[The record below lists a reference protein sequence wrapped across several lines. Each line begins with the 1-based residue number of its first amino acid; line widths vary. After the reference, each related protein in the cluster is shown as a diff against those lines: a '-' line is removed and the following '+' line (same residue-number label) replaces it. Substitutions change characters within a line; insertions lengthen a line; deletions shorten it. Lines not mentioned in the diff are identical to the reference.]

1 MHSGVVAMQS
11 FMTIAWWCRLML
23 TIGWLTA
30 LAACGG
36 TAPVGSDCA
45 RRWIQPEGESVLDE
59 QRRRGPAWHDHPTL
73 FRAADS
79 TARGPAIDALARF
92 TLDGAPLFFFS
103 PDLRQALVRDDAFG
117 DLLAVDATRLRRG
130 ATALIG
136 SVRPAARR
144 SLGDLAI
151 LEVLVRSEV
160 IQTYVHIGSEL
171 CVADPVGADGAVT
184 IAVRGSHTYATNEVQ
199 RDPLH
204 FTLQID
210 AAGSMAIIGN

>member
-1 MHSGVVAMQS
+1 
-11 FMTIAWWCRLML
+11 ML

-36 TAPVGSDCA
+36 TASVGSDCT
-45 RRWIQPEGESVLDE
+45 RRWIQPESESVLDE
-59 QRRRGPAWHDHPTL
+59 QRRRGPAWHDRPTL